1 MSGEEIKTPELLSQD
16 NSPASLEIPAI
27 DTGDNTLCDLWNPEE
42 SEKEQTLPAL
52 EKMLLERGFVSREQ
66 LQQVHDQNK
75 NAPDSHIGRILVEM
89 NLISEA
95 DLLLCVADQYNL
107 PFLRVQKEMLDPQAF
122 KLLDKNFIEKHSVLP
137 VAFDANK
144 LIVAITD
151 PANIFLIDEIQRKV
165 NMPLLLRLTPSKDIQ
180 NLLKTLEGESIEYNV
195 DEITRKHD
203 NLDIE
208 FVESSEEDVSNLKR
222 AASDSPIIKFVN
234 YIIVRAV
241 KDKASDIHIEP
252 GETELV
258 VRFRIDGILFDQ
270 MTCPQYMQAAI
281 VSRIKI
287 MSNLDIAERRLPQD
301 GRIRIKIEKNKVD
314 LRISILPSSWG
325 EKVVIRILD
334 TGQKKLTLLDL
345 GLDQDSFQIFNTQ
358 IKAPHGII
366 LVTGPTGSGKSTT
379 LYACLQEMDHK
390 KINIITVEDPVE
402 YQLPRITQVQAFEK
416 IGLTFASAL
425 RSFLRQDPDVIMVG
439 EIRDEETAR
448 IAIQASLTGHL
459 VLSTLHTND
468 APSSITRLINIGIEP
483 YLIAASLNAI
493 LAQRLVR
500 RICENC
506 KTLYEP
512 EPEGMGYIKSYGYDC
527 DKFYKGAGCD
537 DCRDTGFQGRIGL
550 YELLTVDDVYKDI
563 ITKNPMVTEIRR
575 LCKERGMI
583 SLRDD
588 GFRKVKDGLTTIKE
602 VMRVTES
609 TL

>member
-1 MSGEEIKTPELLSQD
+1 MSGEEKPIQELISHD
-16 NSPASLEIPAI
+16 NSPVSVENAAA
-27 DTGDNTLCDLWNPEE
+27 DTEDNTLCDLWNPEE
-42 SEKEQTLPAL
+42 NEKEQSLPAL
-52 EKMLLERGFVSREQ
+52 EKMMLERGLVSREQ
-66 LQQVHDQNK
+66 LQQVHDQNQ

-89 NLISEA
+89 KLISEV
-95 DLLLCVADQYNL
+95 DLLRCIADQYNL
-107 PFLRVQKEMLDPQAF
+107 PFLRVRKDMLDPRAF
-122 KLLDKNFIEKHSVLP
+122 KLLDKNFIEKHNVLP
-137 VAFDANK
+137 ISFDANK

-165 NMPLLLRLTPSKDIQ
+165 NMPLLLKLTPSKDIH
-180 NLLKTLEGESIEYNV
+180 NLLKTLEKESLEYNV

-208 FVESSEEDVSNLKR
+208 FVENSEEDVSNLKR

-241 KDKASDIHIEP
+241 KDKASDIHVEP
-252 GETELV
+252 GETELI

-270 MTCPQYMQAAI
+270 MKCPQYMHPAI

-301 GRIRIKIEKNKVD
+301 GRIRMKIEKHKVD
-314 LRISILPSSWG
+314 LRISVLPSSWG

-345 GLDQDSFQIFNTQ
+345 GLDQDEFQMFRAQ

-379 LYACLQEMDHK
+379 LYACLQEMDFQK
-390 KINIITVEDPVE
+390 TNIITVEDPIE

-448 IAIQASLTGHL
+448 ISIQASLTGHL

-468 APSSITRLINIGIEP
+468 APSSITRLVNIGIEP

-500 RICENC
+500 RICDNC

-512 EPEGMGYIKSYGYDC
+512 EPESMGYIKSYGYDC
-527 DKFYKGAGCD
+527 QEFYKGAGCD
-537 DCRDTGFQGRIGL
+537 DCRDTGFQSRIGL
-550 YELLTVDDVYKDI
+550 FELLIVDDVYKDI
-563 ITKNPMVTEIRR
+563 ITKNSTVTEIRR
-575 LCKERGMI
+575 TCKERGMI

-588 GFRKVKDGLTTIKE
+588 GFRKVQAGLTTIKE